1 MRPKSLLDRS
11 LELLR
16 VAKQIEPR
24 SRTKSG
30 LMVGLGEE
38 MAEVKELLDQMREHD
53 IEIIT
58 IGQYLRP
65 SLKHHP
71 LIRYWHPD
79 EFAELKA
86 YGKCARLQARRIG
99 AARPLELSRPRAGGR
114 CPRRMTRR
122 GDACASLGLARHG
135 GLRRCL
141 GPAARDRAGA
151 RAPVSLA
158 DDAVLLLE
166 HPPVYT
172 MGRQGEAR
180 HLGAGPDAL
189 VAAGAEFLEV
199 DRGGSVTFHGPG
211 QLVAYPIVR
220 LAGIFPIPGH
230 PAHGDVD
237 RYLRALEA
245 GLIATAAT
253 YGVEVTRRPPYTG
266 VWSGERKLAAIGV
279 KLAGGVTSHGV
290 ALNVATDLSWFDR
303 VTPCGIEGAGVAS
316 LETLGAPG
324 HSPEEVAPVLAAK
337 LASAFGCASRQ
348 RPAWR
353 AVAPTREKTA
363 A

>member
-1 MRPKSLLDRS
+1 MSDAEMPV
-11 LELLR
+11 LR
-16 VAKQIEPR
+16 WAW
-24 SRTKSG
+24 
-30 LMVGLGEE
+30 LGTVSY
-38 MAEVKELLDQMREHD
+38 ADAWALQRE
-53 IEIIT
+53 IA
-58 IGQYLRP
+58 L
-65 SLKHHP
+65 
-71 LIRYWHPD
+71 
-79 EFAELKA
+79 
-86 YGKCARLQARRIG
+86 ARR
-99 AARPLELSRPRAGGR
+99 SGG
-114 CPRRMTRR
+114 
-122 GDACASLGLARHG
+122 
-135 GLRRCL
+135 
-141 GPAARDRAGA
+141 
-151 RAPVSLA
+151 LA

-266 VWSGERKLAAIGV
+266 VWSGECKLAAIGV

-337 LASAFGCASRQ
+337 LASAFGCRLETAG
-348 RPAWR
+348 PLGGL
-353 AVAPTREKTA
+353 VAPTREKTA